1 MLQPIV
7 MGKGTVM
14 KARFFGCALGA
25 LIVCAAQAV
34 GQAPASPFASQEG
47 LNLNSFTREGASAA
61 HIILRSGDSPRLIV
75 AFPAGNSGV
84 GLWFDHVAQAAQ
96 WSMSAPARAL
106 AQRDARGRTLNGVS
120 FEASITAA
128 RLIPKQAVLSSVR
141 VLRDYQVLGTAPSE
155 VLTAP
160 TQTGD
165 TITWARDRLDGAPG
179 YRLSIKVIGGRLV
192 DGAIEAGADGRILLA
207 VTALT
212 GETPLTPMSQA
223 DLLDSKANADPAA
236 RRALEFL
243 SYQEKFLA
251 GSWRFNTYFGRD
263 TLMSVRLL
271 MPALQPAAVENG
283 LRSVLKRLSAAGK
296 VAHEE
301 DIGEFAILDHR
312 KADGTDSDAPV
323 YNYKMVDSDFLLAPV
338 ARAWLIDDPR
348 GRARAAS
355 FLAQKDMGGRLGDA
369 LMRNLRYVARRAA
382 PFAQQP
388 VVANLIALTPGT
400 DAGQW
405 RDSGDG
411 LGGGRYPYDV
421 NSILVPA
428 ALDAASALYRAGL
441 LSPYMTAA
449 DRTSFATLAQVEA
462 AWRAHAPAFFAMT
475 VPADEARAAI
485 TAYANKAGI
494 PAAPAIRALGSSPL
508 RFNAIALDAKGEHV
522 PIVNS
527 DESFALLFDQ
537 PDAAK
542 LEVATDTLDRPFP
555 AGLMTGAGLLVANP
569 VFASPAAQER
579 FGPNA
584 YHGTVVWSWQQALA
598 AAGLARQLA
607 RTDLSSE
614 VRTRLRTTQTCLWRA
629 IDATRS
635 VQSSELWSWR
645 FADGR
650 YQVAPFGASGGDAD
664 ESNAAQLWSTV
675 YLALHKPAP
684 DPAVRCAA
692 D

>member
-1 MLQPIV
+1 
-7 MGKGTVM
+7 MGEGMAM
-14 KARFFGCALGA
+14 KPSFFGCALA
-25 LIVCAAQAV
+25 AVVICAAPAA
-34 GQAPASPFASQEG
+34 GQAPAPFATQEG
-47 LNLNSFTREGASAA
+47 LNLNSFAREGASAA
-61 HIILRSGDSPRLIV
+61 HIILRSGDNPRLIV

-84 GLWFDHVAQAAQ
+84 GLWFDRVAQPAQ
-96 WSMSAPARAL
+96 WSMSAAARPL
-106 AQRDARGRTLNGVS
+106 TLRDARGRPLNGVS
-120 FEASITAA
+120 FEASITAS
-128 RLIPKQAVLSSVR
+128 RLVPKQAVLSSVR
-141 VLRDYQVLGTAPSE
+141 VLRDYQSLGTAPSE

-165 TITWARDRLDGAPG
+165 TLTWARDRLDGAPG
-179 YRLSIKVIGGRLV
+179 YRLTIKIVSGRLV

-243 SYQEKFLA
+243 SYHEKFLA

-283 LRSVLKRLSAAGK
+283 LRSVLERLSPEGK

-338 ARAWLIDDPR
+338 ARAWLLDDPR

-355 FLAQKDMGGRLGDA
+355 FLAQKDAGGRVGDA
-369 LMRNLRYVARRAA
+369 LMRNLRFVARRAA
-382 PFAQQP
+382 PFAHQP
-388 VVANLIALTPGT
+388 AVLNLISLTPGT

-421 NSILVPA
+421 NAILVPA

-449 DRTSFATLAQVEA
+449 DRMSFAQLAQVEA

-475 VPADEARAAI
+475 VPAGEARAAI
-485 TAYANKAGI
+485 ATYAAKAGV
-494 PAAPAIRALGSSPL
+494 PSAPAIQALGSAPL
-508 RFNAIALDAKGEHV
+508 RFNAIALDAKGAHV

-527 DESFALLFDQ
+527 DESFALLFGQ

-542 LEVATDTLDRPFP
+542 LDVATDTLGRPFP

-569 VFASPAAQER
+569 VFASPTAQAR
-579 FGPNA
+579 FGPDA
-584 YHGTVVWSWQQALA
+584 YHGTVIWSWQQALA

-607 RTDLSSE
+607 RTDLSPE
-614 VRTRLRTTQTCLWRA
+614 IRTRLRTTEACLWRG

-645 FADGR
+645 FTDGR
-650 YQVAPFGASGGDAD
+650 YRIAAFGASGGDAD

-684 DPAVRCAA
+684 DPALHCPA